1 MSFRFT
7 IGKKI
12 GTGFGVLI
20 LFIIMVF
27 GGTFLAV
34 HDGIQTFKE
43 LDNTSNQLINVLT
56 PSKEYVVALKSLT
69 IESRQLAS
77 QWVNDQSRND
87 VEHKLRLKDIINQ
100 AIPNKISQ
108 LEEISANWTD
118 TKDIDYLKETK
129 AEFELVFNDYHDIM
143 DLLPDISSYDDPLSL
158 FSARMLVDQNGT
170 ISENINNINN
180 NLDSLKI
187 SLVNK

>member
-170 ISENINNINN
+170 TP
-180 NLDSLKI
+180 
-187 SLVNK
+187 VNGTLSDGDWYKVD